1 MPDDGPAPQATTPH
15 LPPLPAV
22 ATIQR
27 RLALIFP
34 EGTPNRVNAVA
45 ERAAKTA
52 FVMLYVGAIGDHAL
66 IRPDQVTR
74 MSDEQAAK
82 TSDKDRSAWLVK
94 SMKGRDEVAGRWY
107 SVNSREG
114 IRDDTL
120 RYAWQPL
127 GAVVEQDLPTTS
139 SKPRWSLALP
149 FAALLTWGVTAPG
162 EPADLQAS
170 EQSDLYLDFIRDW
183 QRRHLSASA
192 LARVALLKK
201 VMGTEGSV
209 EVTLPGIGKR
219 QLAPGSSSVIV
230 KELIES
236 FVPKFL
242 TQPVVVWL
250 SESSE
255 HVPVV
260 HEEIARKVGLDMS
273 SAGILPDVVLAD
285 LGESDDDFLLLFVE
299 IVASDGPV
307 NEERKTLLLDL
318 ATRGNFRPSQV
329 AFLTAFAD
337 RSAQPFKKLA
347 DCVAWNT
354 FSWTASEPDKLT
366 IHHDASGS
374 AAKLSSLVKL
384 LRASG

>member
-1 MPDDGPAPQATTPH
+1 MPPRMPDSGQATPH
-15 LPPLPAV
+15 LPPLPTV

-34 EGTPNRVNAVA
+34 EGTPNRVNAIA

-52 FVMLYVGAIGDHAL
+52 FVMLYVGAVGDHAL

-74 MSDEQAAK
+74 MTDEQAAK
-82 TSDKDRSAWLVK
+82 SSDDDRSAWLRR
-94 SMKGRDEVAGRWY
+94 SMKAQDDIVGRWY
-107 SVNSREG
+107 STNSREG

-127 GAVVEQDLPTTS
+127 GAVIEQDLPTTS

-149 FAALLTWGVTAPG
+149 FAALLTWGITAAD

-170 EQSDLYLDFIRDW
+170 EQSELFIDLIRDW

-192 LARVALLKK
+192 LTRVTLLKK
-201 VMGTEGSV
+201 VTGTDASV
-209 EVTLPGIGKR
+209 EVVLPGIGKR
-219 QLAPGSSSVIV
+219 QLAPGSSSLIV

-242 TQPVVVWL
+242 TQPFVVWL

-260 HEEIARKVGLDMS
+260 HEELARRIGLDMS
-273 SAGILPDVVLAD
+273 SSGILPDVVLVD

-299 IVASDGPV
+299 IVATDGPI
-307 NEERKTLLLDL
+307 NEERKALLLGL
-318 ATRGNFRPSQV
+318 ATRGNFKPSQV

-337 RSAQPFKKLA
+337 RSAQPFKKLS

-374 AAKLSSLVKL
+374 TAKLSRLVQL
-384 LRASG
+384 LKSDA